1 MGRGLPRDVEGL
13 VWGFRAQRLIILRM
27 ADLSNLRI
35 LAADDHPLI
44 PAGLVSYLETE
55 PGLKVVAEAGTA
67 RRRSRNIGS
76 CGRTSS

>member
-1 MGRGLPRDVEGL
+1 
-13 VWGFRAQRLIILRM
+13 M